1 MFCTLMGPKLADF
14 PSFGQYGAEISRR
27 KIEDINL
34 VPTLKLKFT
43 TGCLRGYHLLN
54 KKDCKIMS
62 PSHS

>member
-34 VPTLKLKFT
+34 V
-43 TGCLRGYHLLN
+43 
-54 KKDCKIMS
+54 
-62 PSHS
+62 SHIETQSYYRVLERLSST